1 MKTPAEIMAAAPGRL
16 AEILRRGINGERRT
30 PQEIERLEAEWAEQE
45 RAERAA
51 HAERQRAEWFE
62 HLARC
67 GAPDRVHAEA
77 ARNLVDTPA
86 VKAARACLNDRK
98 QSLVLSGWTGTGKT
112 VAACLLFGAA
122 RRVETRTGYGLREWD
137 ASRGLFVDFRR
148 LLRVTDSLRFNRA
161 SDMPPADRR
170 LFEDACRVQVLVL
183 DEVGGEPGEDL
194 DKRHKALLEELVNH
208 RDAPGRVTGYT
219 TNLSI
224 HRKGE
229 QPSDFAAFIGARNMS
244 RIGRSCI
251 VQDCG
256 TRDMRQVAP

>member
-1 MKTPAEIMAAAPGRL
+1 MKTPAEIMGSAPGRVADL
-16 AEILRRGINGERRT
+16 FRRAIKGEKRT
-30 PQEIERLEAEWAEQE
+30 PEELERLEAEWAQQE
-45 RAERAA
+45 KAERAA
-51 HAERQRAEWFE
+51 HLERQRAEWLE

-67 GAPDRVHAEA
+67 GAPQRAVEA
-77 ARNLVDTPA
+77 AKAIRDTPA
-86 VKAARACLNDRK
+86 VKAARECLAKHR

-183 DEVGGEPGEDL
+183 DEVGGEPGEEL
-194 DKRHKALLEELVNH
+194 DKRHKQLLEELVNH
-208 RDAPGRVTGYT
+208 RDAPGRTTGYT